1 MKFVVIIVAS
11 LCANLYFCT
20 PGNTSGNQKLCA
32 NSKQPITVNVYGK
45 GCQKGEKGS
54 KGDTESKGDNGSP
67 CQCSLQNAN
76 KPSAHIESVHK
87 GEVAYQAN
95 QIIKDW
101 SVSAPYSHLA
111 GGMKYH
117 DGKLTV
123 PTTGRYYIYLQVYY
137 HSVGRIYVYV
147 NSKPVTMFQSP
158 NQGKG
163 EHGTVYSAGV
173 FNLKSG
179 DIITFASAY
188 VNCKIYMSTYHT
200 YFGAYLI

>member
-1 MKFVVIIVAS
+1 M
-11 LCANLYFCT
+11 
-20 PGNTSGNQKLCA
+20 
-32 NSKQPITVNVYGK
+32 
-45 GCQKGEKGS
+45 
-54 KGDTESKGDNGSP
+54 
-67 CQCSLQNAN
+67 
-76 KPSAHIESVHK
+76 
-87 GEVAYQAN
+87 
-95 QIIKDW
+95 IKDW
-101 SVSAPYSHLA
+101 NANATNSHLA

-163 EHGTVYSAGV
+163 EHGTAYSAGV

-188 VNCKIYMSTYHT
+188 VNCKIYMYTYHT